1 LAAEQQTPV
10 TDVRTGTDGIAS
22 INDLR
27 HGAYLLAVSAR
38 GYSSRWHEVVLSNG
52 AVTEIEIRLQ
62 PRPGSLT
69 GKVTSVESGAPLA
82 GATIVLGTWSTRTD
96 ASGGYSLTGLTP
108 GAHTLQV
115 SVEGYQLHE
124 ASVTIRPGAYEALD
138 VSLTPRLGTL
148 LVRVVDAAT
157 GDPIDSATVSS
168 RVGEG
173 LPCADPRLLVPL
185 KRSRLYGV
193 IRPRVAELRPVDS
206 WLQDELHFFVFRLHP
221 EDGAE
226 LPEPPLAVFAMH
238 PASKD
243 PLSGVVV
250 TPSPNGEA
258 AEVLEL
264 QEPGT

>member
-1 LAAEQQTPV
+1 M
-10 TDVRTGTDGIAS
+10 AS
-22 INDLR
+22 IGDLG

-38 GYSSRWHEVVLSNG
+38 GYSSRWHEVVLNNG
-52 AVTEIEIRLQ
+52 SLTEVEIRLE

-69 GKVTSVESGAPLA
+69 GKVTSIESDAPLA
-82 GATIVLGTWSTRTD
+82 GATIVVGTWSTRTD
-96 ASGGYSLTGLTP
+96 ASGSYSLTELTP
-108 GAHTLQV
+108 GTHTLQV
-115 SVEGYQLHE
+115 SLEGYQLHE

-148 LVRVVDAAT
+148 VVRVVDATT
-157 GDPIDSATVSS
+157 GAPIEDAAVSY

-173 LPCADPRLLVPL
+173 LPCADPKLLVPL

-193 IRPRVAELRPVDS
+193 IRRRVAELRPVDS

-221 EDGAE
+221 PDGTE
-226 LPEPPLAVFAMH
+226 LSEPPLAVFAMH

-250 TPSPNGEA
+250 TPSPNGKA
-258 AEVLEL
+258 AEVTDL
-264 QEPGT
+264 QEPEGAHSPV